1 MSNAAVPATPVSR
14 RSALK
19 ARSVTSRLVATFSG
33 PAGVALKFVFLGL
46 FNALIVWAV
55 AVLIDQHKWV
65 AVIVTIIAAVAIDAI
80 YLSRRKYPLKFLVP
94 GTIFLIAFSVI
105 PIIYTVNVAFTNYST
120 GHILSKS
127 EAIVQIKD
135 NTQGPPPNG
144 KTYNLTPALSKDGEL
159 VLLLDDADTGKTYV
173 GTREGLT
180 PLPPSTVKVSG
191 GTITAAS
198 GYKVITG
205 ARLFSLDKE
214 LNAYRVPTPGGS
226 AIQPQGIDNAVQLA
240 PTLRY
245 DPKADTFTSIK
256 DASVVY
262 RDNGHGSFV
271 ATVGGQAQTLE
282 PGWKTYVGLLNF
294 SKIVNDPLIRNPFLR
309 VLLWTVVFAFF
320 TVLLSFALGLFL
332 AITLQKKFRMQ
343 KAYRLILVLPYA
355 IPAFLTILIWGG
367 LMNPH
372 DAILNSVF
380 HVNIPWLYD
389 PWWARVSIIIVSVWL
404 TFPYFFLVSLG
415 ALQSIPAE
423 LVEAARVDGAGG
435 WQVFRK
441 ITLPLLLV
449 AVAPLTIASF
459 AFNFNNFNIIYLL
472 TQGGPA
478 AGDQS
483 IAGTTDILISYT
495 FKLAFQS
502 GKGGNYALAGAVTI
516 LIFFIVATISG
527 IAFWRTKALE
537 SLR

>member
-1 MSNAAVPATPVSR
+1 
-14 RSALK
+14 
-19 ARSVTSRLVATFSG
+19 VTSRLVATFSG
-33 PAGVALKFVFLGL
+33 PAGVALKFVILGL
-46 FNALIVWAV
+46 FNALVVWAV
-55 AVLIDQHKWV
+55 AILADQRKWV
-65 AVIVTIIAAVAIDAI
+65 AMIVTIAATAAIDAI
-80 YLSRRKYPLKFLVP
+80 YLSPRRYPLKFLVP

-120 GHILSKS
+120 GHILSRS
-127 EAIVQIKD
+127 EAITQIEQ
-135 NTQGPPPNG
+135 NTQAPPPNG
-144 KTYNLTPALSKDGEL
+144 KTYNLTPALNKDGEL
-159 VLLLDDADTGKTYV
+159 VLLLDDADSGKTYL

-180 PLPPSTVKVSG
+180 PLDRTTVKISEG
-191 GTITAAS
+191 AITAAA

-205 ARLFSLDKE
+205 ARLFTLDKE
-214 LNAYRVPTPGGS
+214 LNLYRVPTGEGS

-245 DPKADTFTSIK
+245 DAKAGTFTRIK
-256 DASVVY
+256 DGVVY
-262 RDNGHGSFV
+262 RDNGRGSFV
-271 ATVGGQAQTLE
+271 ATINGTEQELE
-282 PGWKTYVGLLNF
+282 PGWKTYVGLVNF
-294 SKIVNDPLIRNPFLR
+294 SKIIHDPLIRNPFLR
-309 VLLWTVVFAFF
+309 VLLWTIVFAFL

-332 AITLQKKFRMQ
+332 AITLQKKFRLQ
-343 KAYRLILVLPYA
+343 RVYRLILVLPYA

-372 DAILNSVF
+372 DAILNSLF

-389 PWWARVSIIIVSVWL
+389 PWWARVSIIIVSIWL

-415 ALQSIPAE
+415 ALQSIPGE
-423 LVEAARVDGAGG
+423 LVEAARVDGAGS

-502 GKGGNYALAGAVTI
+502 GKGGNYALAGAITI

-527 IAFWRTKALE
+527 VAFWRTKALE
-537 SLR
+537 TLR

>member
-1 MSNAAVPATPVSR
+1 MR
-14 RSALK
+14 

-55 AVLIDQHKWV
+55 AILIDQHKWV
-65 AVIVTIIAAVAIDAI
+65 AMIVTLAAAVAIDAI
-80 YLSRRKYPLKFLVP
+80 YLARRKFPLKFLVP

-120 GHILSKS
+120 GHILSRS
-127 EAIVQIKD
+127 EAIEQIKE
-135 NTQGPPPNG
+135 NTQAPPANG
-144 KTYNLTPALSKDGEL
+144 RTYNLTPALDNDGDL
-159 VLLLDDADTGKTYV
+159 VLLLVDADTGKTYV

-180 PLPPSTVKVSG
+180 PLPRSSVKVSG
-191 GTITAAS
+191 GAITAAS

-214 LNAYRVPTPGGS
+214 LNLYRVPTPGGS

-245 DPKADTFTSIK
+245 DPKAGTFTSIK
-256 DASVVY
+256 DGVVY
-262 RDNGHGSFV
+262 RDNGRGSFV
-271 ATVGGQAQTLE
+271 ATIDGTRQALE

-294 SKIVNDPLIRNPFLR
+294 TRIIHDPLIRNPFLR
-309 VLLWTVVFAFF
+309 VLLWTIVFAFL

-332 AITLQKKFRMQ
+332 AITLQKKFRLQ
-343 KAYRLILVLPYA
+343 RVYRLVLVLPYA

-372 DAILNSVF
+372 DAILNSLF

-389 PWWARVSIIIVSVWL
+389 PWWARVSIIIVSIWL

-415 ALQSIPAE
+415 ALQSIPGE
-423 LVEAARVDGAGG
+423 LVEAARVDGAGS

-502 GKGGNYALAGAVTI
+502 GKGGNYALAGAITI

-537 SLR
+537 TLR